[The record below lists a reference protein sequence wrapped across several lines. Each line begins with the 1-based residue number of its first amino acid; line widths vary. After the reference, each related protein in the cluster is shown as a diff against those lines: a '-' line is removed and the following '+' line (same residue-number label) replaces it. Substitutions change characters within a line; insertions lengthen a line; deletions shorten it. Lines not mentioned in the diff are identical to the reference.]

1 MVRALPEEKHL
12 SAKLCICLLRV
23 VEPSSK
29 PSQFRIGMLYRQDEG
44 PGQAIE
50 RLQGKKLTKSQEPCK
65 MKSFNKLALFAG
77 VAELADAQD
86 LGTKSSALQLKDLRQ
101 KHAS

>member
-1 MVRALPEEKHL
+1 MRHW
-12 SAKLCICLLRV
+12 
-23 VEPSSK
+23 
-29 PSQFRIGMLYRQDEG
+29 QDEG

-77 VAELADAQD
+77 VAELADAQNLGSCGRKAVQVQLLSPPPMFRPRKSKPETPNRD
-86 LGTKSSALQLKDLRQ
+86 LSPALPFPTTPCQNF
-101 KHAS
+101 